1 MADRNSRRH
10 ECANDR
16 SVDWTV
22 RDAGDIRRTAEALRD
37 FAVKNGGFRV
47 AACANIASKIP
58 MQDADG
64 NVLASDVFGWPA
76 DRNQWWLKPQ
86 LALDSPLPI
95 ACRYE
100 SEPFWANIHGFHPRT
115 HNPML
120 DTIELKHFEK
130 LVHAPAVICIPIHQ
144 PFGQIGAVSFSRP
157 ESDQVDL
164 SREFEIYSD
173 RLERVSRRFVNSYS
187 RLTCSRSRIPQNCR
201 LTDREVVCLRWA
213 AMGKTDAEIAQ
224 IIHRSCATVRFHIQ
238 NARGKLDAVNRSQTI
253 FKAAQLGFL
262 GSAAVTNA

>member
-1 MADRNSRRH
+1 MSDRKLKRR
-10 ECANDR
+10 ECSCD
-16 SVDWTV
+16 SPLDWTI
-22 RDAGDIRRTAEALRD
+22 RDARGIREMAEAFRD
-37 FAVKNGGFRV
+37 FALKNGGFRI
-47 AACANIASKIP
+47 AACANIASKTP
-58 MQDADG
+58 MQDAEC
-64 NVLASDVFGWPA
+64 NVLASHVFGWPA
-76 DRNQWWLKPQ
+76 NENQWWLKPQ

-115 HNPML
+115 SNPML
-120 DTIELKHFEK
+120 DTIDLTNFAK
-130 LVHAPAVICIPIHQ
+130 LVHAPAVICIPIYQ

-157 ESDQVDL
+157 DCDQIDL
-164 SREFEIYSD
+164 SMEFAIYGD

-187 RLTCSRSRIPQNCR
+187 RLTYSRSRIPQDCR
-201 LTDREVVCLRWA
+201 LTEREVVCLRWA
-213 AMGKTDAEIAQ
+213 AMGKTDSEIAE

-262 GSAAVTNA
+262 GSAAMTNA

>member
-1 MADRNSRRH
+1 
-10 ECANDR
+10 
-16 SVDWTV
+16 
-22 RDAGDIRRTAEALRD
+22 
-37 FAVKNGGFRV
+37 
-47 AACANIASKIP
+47 

-64 NVLASDVFGWPA
+64 NVLASTVFGWPTN
-76 DRNQWWLKPQ
+76 RNQWWLKPQ

-100 SEPFWANIHGFHPRT
+100 SEPFWANIHGFHSRT

-120 DTIELKHFEK
+120 DTIELKNFEK

-157 ESDQVDL
+157 ESEQLDL
-164 SREFEIYSD
+164 SKEFEIHADS
-173 RLERVSRRFVNSYS
+173 LERVSRRFVTSYS
-187 RLTCSRSRIPQNCR
+187 RLTCRRSRIPQNCR

-213 AMGKTDAEIAQ
+213 AIGKTDAEIAQ